1 MSELGR
7 IALLLAGLLANSP
20 AAGASLPSD
29 SGDTIPV
36 ASQQEIQAQPT
47 STRALSET
55 LAESQAD
62 FQRTQS
68 LQNLVQLGKDAYR
81 SGEIELAGSRWLA
94 ALERAEAEKDQVI
107 EVEVLWRLATL
118 ERRRANFYEALS
130 YQLRVLNL
138 IRTRPE
144 LGKIWKVQSEIA
156 VLFEQLE
163 LPEQAR
169 NNNID
174 AVESAKQ
181 AGTLLDIASAQIQF
195 AGFLNDFGVQDSE
208 TTRLLI
214 ESALPIIKGEGTL
227 AQLSSAMLQS
237 GRNQFNLSN
246 LVGAQSDYET
256 ALALARQVGSSAL
269 VAHIQFRQGELA
281 LIQGNG
287 KAALAKVM
295 QAQSG
300 YEQQRNRPR
309 LIKVHA
315 MLERIHNALGDDLA
329 AARAGRE
336 HYRMRNEVL
345 GGKATLRFEQRL
357 DALILSEERAS
368 NAALKSLNNA
378 ASIRLRYQQRLFV
391 VIVGGVIILSALFYI
406 LLRRHRLMQSLN
418 RDLTQA
424 HETLKAKSA
433 ELYHASITDPL
444 TGVFNRRYGLSTL
457 DAMLLDRGGRPLS
470 VSMIDL
476 DHFKNINDRYG
487 HPVGDE
493 VLRSVAQTI
502 MNTLPSDAVVA
513 RFGGEEFLLLL
524 PGRTSE
530 ESALLLSQARL
541 NVAKKTVWTQDGAL
555 QVSMSIGERF
565 VSADEP
571 TPAVQILSDA
581 DFALYSAK
589 QRGRNAVVRWGDVAR
604 TV

>member
-94 ALERAEAEKDQVI
+94 ALERAESEKDQAV

-138 IRTRPE
+138 IRKRPE

-163 LPEQAR
+163 LPEQSR

-181 AGTLLDIASAQIQF
+181 AGTLLDIASAQIQY

-214 ESALPIIKGEGTL
+214 ESALPIIKAEGTL

-246 LVGAQSDYET
+246 LVGAQSDYEN
-256 ALALARQVGSSAL
+256 ALALASQAGSSAL
-269 VAHIQFRQGELA
+269 IAHIQFRQGELA
-281 LIQGNG
+281 LIQGNA

-300 YEQQRNRPR
+300 YELQRNRPR

-457 DAMLLDRGGRPLS
+457 DAMLLDRGGRQLS

-502 MNTLPSDAVVA
+502 MNTLPSDAVIA

-541 NVAKKTVWTQDGAL
+541 NVAKQTVWTLDGAL

-565 VSADEP
+565 VSADEQ

>member
-1 MSELGR
+1 MSKSNR
-7 IALLLAGLLANSP
+7 IAMVFAGLLAWLPP
-20 AAGASLPSD
+20 AALALAENESN
-29 SGDTIPV
+29 DTP
-36 ASQQEIQAQPT
+36 ATRTEETQAQPP
-47 STRALSET
+47 SAQALNEPMP
-55 LAESQAD
+55 LSQAD
-62 FQRTQS
+62 FERTQS
-68 LQNLVQLGKDAYR
+68 LQNVLQLGKDSYR
-81 SGEIELAGSRWLA
+81 TGEIELARSRWLA
-94 ALERAEAEKDQVI
+94 ALAKAEAEKNQTL

-138 IRTRPE
+138 IRTTPE

-181 AGTLLDIASAQIQF
+181 GGTLLDVATAQIQY
-195 AGFLNDFGVQDSE
+195 AGFLNDYGVQDSE

-214 ESALPIIKGEGTL
+214 ESALPTIRTEGTL
-227 AQLSSAMLQS
+227 VQLSSAMLQS

-246 LVGAQSDYET
+246 LAGAQADYENALSLATQAEST
-256 ALALARQVGSSAL
+256 ALISHV
-269 VAHIQFRQGELA
+269 QFRQGELA
-281 LIQGNG
+281 LTQGNA
-287 KAALAKVM
+287 KAALAKVL
-295 QAQSG
+295 QAQNG
-300 YEQQRNRPR
+300 YEMQRNRPR

-315 MLERIHNALGDDLA
+315 MLERIHNALGDDLG

-378 ASIRLRYQQRLFV
+378 ASIRLRYQQKLSAL
-391 VIVGGVIILSALFYI
+391 IVGGLIILGALFYI
-406 LLRRHRLMQSLN
+406 LLRRHRLMQLLN

-444 TGVFNRRYGLSTL
+444 TGVFNRRYGMSTL
-457 DAMLLDRGGRPLS
+457 GAMLLERGGRPLS

-476 DHFKNINDRYG
+476 DHFKKINDRYG
-487 HPVGDE
+487 HPIGDE
-493 VLRSVAQTI
+493 VLRSVAQSI
-502 MNTLPSDAVVA
+502 LNTLPSEAVVA

-530 ESALLLSQARL
+530 ESALLLSKARQ
-541 NVAKKTVWTQDGAL
+541 NVAEQSVWTQDGAL

-565 VSADEP
+565 VSAGEQ
-571 TPAVQILSDA
+571 TTAAQILSDA
-581 DFALYSAK
+581 DLALYCAK
-589 QRGRNAVVRWGDVAR
+589 QRGRNAVMRWGDVA
-604 TV
+604 